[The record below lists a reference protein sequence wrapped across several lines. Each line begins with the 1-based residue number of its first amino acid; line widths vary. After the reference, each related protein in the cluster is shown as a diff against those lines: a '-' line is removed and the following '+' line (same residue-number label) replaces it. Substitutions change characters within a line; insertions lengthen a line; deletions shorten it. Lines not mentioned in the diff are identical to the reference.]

1 MNKETFSQRK
11 ILSQIPYFIILL
23 ILASSLSRFFQLGRE
38 SVWLDEALS
47 LSISK
52 DIEGLHLEN
61 YLFFS
66 NWGDTHP
73 PFYYFVL
80 HFWRG
85 LFGTSEVSLRGLSA
99 VCGVLVVISTYYV
112 GSKLIDRKTA
122 IISSLLVLV
131 NPVALYF
138 SQEARMY
145 TLTSLLILLSAY
157 FFYKLLSNRRK
168 RYSILYVLVSTLLI
182 YTHYLGILLL
192 GAELFFFL
200 IWFSF
205 LRDRKKLKMVISSY
219 LVILCL
225 YIPWVPNV
233 LVRLDWQQIS
243 WMEPPTLGWGISVI
257 TSLLGIEIM
266 HLRVTQLV
274 SVLGSVPTYLIYAV
288 LGVIG
293 GLTFTV
299 GLLRSFWEK
308 TTFKTLLAVLCFVPA
323 IMFLISVVQVPI
335 FNLRQASVYLPEVA
349 LITSIGLVTLSGK
362 VCQRFGLT
370 LANKVLVWFL
380 VPLLLANLVGTYRV
394 YTVDTKRNWRRIA
407 GKVESIA
414 EDKPVVVFP
423 SKYAAPFKYYQPGGT
438 QIIPIEEEI
447 PLLSLQLL
455 EDYYEFILILPERR
469 SSQDLLASL
478 AKEATVRHQFD
489 HQGIA
494 VYSLRKKSM
503 R

>member
-1 MNKETFSQRK
+1 MNKETFSRQK
-11 ILSQIPYFIILL
+11 ILSQIPYFLIFL
-23 ILASSLSRFFQLGRE
+23 ILAGSLSRFFQLGQE
-38 SVWLDEALS
+38 NIWLDEAFS
-47 LSISK
+47 LKISK
-52 DIEGLHLEN
+52 DIPGLHLKN

-66 NWGDTHP
+66 NWGDAHP
-73 PFYYFVL
+73 PFYYFIL
-80 HFWRG
+80 HFWVG
-85 LFGTSEVSLRGLSA
+85 LFGTGEASLRGLSA
-99 VCGVLVVISTYYV
+99 VCGVLVVISTYHV

-122 IISSLLVLV
+122 IISSLLILA
-131 NPVALYF
+131 NPVALYY

-145 TLTSLLILLSAY
+145 ALTSLLILLSAY
-157 FFYKLLSNRRK
+157 FFYKSLSNGRK

-200 IWFSF
+200 VWFSSF
-205 LRDRKKLKMVISSY
+205 RDRKKLKMVILSY

-225 YIPWVPNV
+225 YIPWAPNA

-243 WMEPPTLGWGISVI
+243 WMEPPTLGWGISAI

-266 HLRVTQLV
+266 HLRVTQLI
-274 SVLGSVPTYLIYAV
+274 SVLGSVPTYLIYAL

-335 FNLRQASVYLPEVA
+335 FSLRQASVYLPEIA

-380 VPLLLANLVGTYRV
+380 VPLLLANLVGSYRV

-407 GKVESIA
+407 RKVESIA

-423 SKYAAPFKYYQPGGT
+423 SRFSVPLGYYQPRGA
-438 QIIPIEEEI
+438 QIIPIKEGS
-447 PLLSLQLL
+447 PLLLRQLL
-455 EDYYEFILILPERR
+455 EDYYEFILILREGR
-469 SSQDLLASL
+469 SSQDFLASL
-478 AKEATVRHQFD
+478 AEEATVRHQFD